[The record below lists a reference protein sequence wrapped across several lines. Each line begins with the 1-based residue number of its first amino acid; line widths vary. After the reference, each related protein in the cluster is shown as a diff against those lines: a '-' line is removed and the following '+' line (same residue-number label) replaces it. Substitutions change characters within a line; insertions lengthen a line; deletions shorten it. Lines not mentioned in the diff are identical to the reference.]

1 MKAKAKEPKAKPS
14 APSTMVEKIQRVAKL
29 VGGAQSAA
37 EERAEILAIVCEPP
51 PSQFPTGETARYGS
65 AFRDGV
71 AAYRKLIAARG

>member
-1 MKAKAKEPKAKPS
+1 MKAKPKPARAKPK
-14 APSTMVEKIQRVAKL
+14 EKDETAEYLQRTIGLA
-29 VGGAQSAA
+29 S

-51 PSQFPTGETARYGS
+51 VAQFPTGETARYGS